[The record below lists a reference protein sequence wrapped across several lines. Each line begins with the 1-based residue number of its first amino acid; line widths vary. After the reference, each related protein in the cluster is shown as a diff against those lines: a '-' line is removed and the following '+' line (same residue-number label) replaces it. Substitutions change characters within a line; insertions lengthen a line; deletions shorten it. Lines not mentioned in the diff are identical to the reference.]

1 MHLDRSKVRWPATTT
16 AERLTGL
23 SPKQIHHVA
32 RLLGRLRGDDRL
44 GKLLTAPPSV
54 SGTIAVHVERQRK
67 GAVPQPFRHLH
78 KWTPAESRI
87 VANVWRRSCSRT
99 PSTAGT
105 AVASCNV
112 VAGLLAGSPTAT
124 RLRAAVNVDGLSD
137 AGFPVER
144 VRIIGHDMYSV
155 EQVTGRLTKGRAA
168 LLGAGG
174 GAWWGLMIGLLLA
187 IFAVN
192 ASYVITVLAVGL
204 VIGALFGAIF
214 ASWRTG
220 PPVVAVT
227 SPASTTWSPR
237 RYTVEVDAG
246 YLEEAVKIADRP
258 FEPDEARNRGR
269 SLAAVSHFAA
279 AMRDPRPRPTNS

>member
-1 MHLDRSKVRWPATTT
+1 MTETRSVRPPEPLVLREYTTYDE
-16 AERLTGL
+16 AQRL
-23 SPKQIHHVA
+23 
-32 RLLGRLRGDDRL
+32 
-44 GKLLTAPPSV
+44 
-54 SGTIAVHVERQRK
+54 
-67 GAVPQPFRHLH
+67 
-78 KWTPAESRI
+78 
-87 VANVWRRSCSRT
+87 
-99 PSTAGT
+99 
-105 AVASCNV
+105 
-112 VAGLLAGSPTAT
+112 
-124 RLRAAVNVDGLSD
+124 VDGLSD

-214 ASWRTG
+214 GFVAHWTTG
-220 PPVVAVT
+220 GHRDFSSVNDLVA
-227 SPASTTWSPR
+227 R

-246 YLEEAVKIADRP
+246 YLEEAVKIADRI
-258 FEPDEARNRGR
+258 
-269 SLAAVSHFAA
+269 
-279 AMRDPRPRPTNS
+279 